1 MIFIF
6 VVIIFILSYIIY
18 RLVKDRAL
26 FLMILGVSAIITGFL
41 SFLVGV
47 ILDNAIRGNISYINV
62 RGITDFVLDR
72 FLLYTL
78 GVGVAGI
85 FILIIGAI
93 LKLIN
98 SK

>member
-1 MIFIF
+1 MILIF
-6 VVIIFILSYIIY
+6 AIIIFILSYIIY
-18 RLVKDRAL
+18 RLVRDRYL

-47 ILDNAIRGNISYINV
+47 ILDNGVRGKISYINV
-62 RGITDFVLDR
+62 SGITDFVLDR

-78 GVGVAGI
+78 GVGVSGI
-85 FILIIGAI
+85 FILVIGAI

>member
-1 MIFIF
+1 MILIF
-6 VVIIFILSYIIY
+6 AIIIFILSYIIY
-18 RLVKDRAL
+18 RLVRDRYL

-47 ILDNAIRGNISYINV
+47 ILDNGVRGKISYINV
-62 RGITDFVLDR
+62 SGITDFVLDR

-78 GVGVAGI
+78 GVGVSGI
-85 FILIIGAI
+85 FILVIGAF

>member
-1 MIFIF
+1 MILIF
-6 VVIIFILSYIIY
+6 TIIIFILSYIIY
-18 RLVKDRAL
+18 RLVRDRYL

-41 SFLVGV
+41 SFLGGV
-47 ILDNAIRGNISYINV
+47 ILDNAIKGKISYINV
-62 RGITDFVLDR
+62 SGITDFVLDR

-78 GVGVAGI
+78 GVGVSGI
-85 FILIIGAI
+85 FILVIGAI

>member
-1 MIFIF
+1 MILIF
-6 VVIIFILSYIIY
+6 AIIIFILSYIIY
-18 RLVKDRAL
+18 RLVRDRYL

-47 ILDNAIRGNISYINV
+47 ILDNGVRGKISYINV
-62 RGITDFVLDR
+62 SWITDFVLDR

-78 GVGVAGI
+78 GVGVSGI
-85 FILIIGAI
+85 FILVIGAI

>member
-1 MIFIF
+1 M
-6 VVIIFILSYIIY
+6 
-18 RLVKDRAL
+18 DN
-26 FLMILGVSAIITGFL
+26 GV
-41 SFLVGV
+41 
-47 ILDNAIRGNISYINV
+47 RGKISYINV

-78 GVGVAGI
+78 GVGVSGI
-85 FILIIGAI
+85 FILVIGAF